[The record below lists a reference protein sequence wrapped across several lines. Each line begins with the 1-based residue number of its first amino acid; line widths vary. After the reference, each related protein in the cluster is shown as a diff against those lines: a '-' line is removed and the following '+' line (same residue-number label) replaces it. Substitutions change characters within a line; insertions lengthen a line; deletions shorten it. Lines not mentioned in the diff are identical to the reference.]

1 MSYIDDIAE
10 AVKGELPAG
19 SRPSSAAET
28 LYRLY
33 ALLVLTRGTET
44 SLENVHDA
52 WAVWVS
58 EQGEDHESLVPFA
71 ELDHEVQLEDRVYM
85 EAIHSVA
92 RGLAPQG
99 K

>member
-1 MSYIDDIAE
+1 MSYIDVVAE
-10 AVKGELPAG
+10 AVEHELPEAT
-19 SRPSSAAET
+19 RPAHAAET

-44 SLENVHDA
+44 TLEDVHDA
-52 WAVWVS
+52 WSVWMA

-71 ELDHEVQLEDRVYM
+71 DLDRDTQLEDRVYM

-92 RGLAPQG
+92 RNLSLESR
-99 K
+99 